1 MDNEAVS
8 ELYTAAEKYWS
19 ALQVPW
25 FRGRFN
31 QLYNNSFRDIIFNV
45 TDKWTIFDLF
55 DNINDW
61 RLSLFKSTSVAKFV
75 FHENILIVPRL

>member
-45 TDKWTIFDLF
+45 TDK
-55 DNINDW
+55 
-61 RLSLFKSTSVAKFV
+61 
-75 FHENILIVPRL
+75 